1 MHDVVVD
8 VELYIIPQDCF
19 VTFHLP
25 MKDLHEKLEFLC
37 DDSIVFNK
45 VLVVDCKS
53 SLGIEIEERENVLM
67 LNNLLLNVNKM
78 NDSKKEKFINLL
90 KMEEAKNLIT
100 LLTLFHDLDNYEIIS
115 PLKYKS
121 QNELY
126 QVIGGLWILSLIP
139 DAAITLDGYNLLTN
153 EQKEACFWNAIRSG
167 SIKFVNGNFFV
178 PNHEILKRPTNIDYN
193 LIEELGNYI

>member
-1 MHDVVVD
+1 MYDVVVD

-25 MKDLHEKLEFLC
+25 MVNLHEKLELLC
-37 DDSIVFNK
+37 DDSIILNK

-67 LNNLLLNVNKM
+67 FNNLLLNVNKM
-78 NDSKKEKFINLL
+78 NDSKKEKFIKLL
-90 KMEEAKNLIT
+90 KMEESKNLIT
-100 LLTLFHDLDNYEIIS
+100 LLTLFHDIDNYEIIS
-115 PLKYKS
+115 SNRYKS

-126 QVIGGLWILSLIP
+126 QTLGGLWILSLVP
-139 DAAITLDGYNLLTN
+139 DVAIALDGYSLITN
-153 EQKEACFWNAIRSG
+153 EQKEACFWNGIKSG
-167 SIKFVNGNFFV
+167 SIKFVDGNFFV
-178 PNHEILKRPTNIDYN
+178 PNHEILKRTTNIDYN